1 MKAAFLG
8 LSQSGKSTLLAAV
21 SGKDPA
27 PAGLMETVEVM
38 VPVPDARLEWLTA
51 HYQPKKTVYATIDCL
66 DLPGLSFLDDHSRAA
81 ARKLLNSART
91 ADMFVLVVRAFDNPS
106 VPAYRNRVDP
116 VRDLQELQTEMLLT
130 DLELI
135 TTRIERLEKQVHKP
149 SKTQARDKMELA
161 LQQKLQAAVENEK
174 PIRSVL
180 PNLQT
185 PELEIVHALNF
196 LTLKPMMIVLN
207 VSESHLAAPP
217 AISVD
222 AAIPVVSLCAR
233 LEYELSKLDA
243 ASRAEFMK
251 DIGLTESAAG
261 RFVQAAYKTLGLI
274 SFLTVGKDECR
285 AWPIPAGTHAL
296 DAAGK
301 IHSDIKRGF
310 IRAETMSYAD
320 LVALGDE
327 KAVKAAGKMRLEG
340 KNYIVQDGD
349 VISFRFNV

>member
-27 PAGLMETVEVM
+27 PAGLMETVEVI

-81 ARKLLNSART
+81 ARKLLNGART

-106 VPAYRNRVDP
+106 VPGYRNRVDP
-116 VRDLQELQTEMLLT
+116 ARDLQELQTEMLLT

-180 PNLQT
+180 PDLQAQ
-185 PELEIVHALNF
+185 ELEIVHALNF
-196 LTLKPMMIVLN
+196 LTLKPMMVVLN
-207 VSESHLAAPP
+207 VGESQLAAPP
-217 AISVD
+217 TISVD
-222 AAIPVVSLCAR
+222 AGIPVVSLCAA

-251 DIGLTESAAG
+251 DIGLAESAAA

-285 AWPIPAGTHAL
+285 AWPIPAGTNAL

-349 VISFRFNV
+349 IISFRFNV